1 METPGARRSLG
12 RARHVI
18 GPAVAV
24 VAGASPLLLAS
35 SAHACAVCF
44 GGQANDWTGG
54 FFLGTAM
61 MLALPPL
68 IVVGAGYAIYRSIKR
83 QEARVRERDAARA
96 TLQHGAG

>member
-1 METPGARRSLG
+1 METPAARRVLDV
-12 RARHVI
+12 ARHGI
-18 GPAVAV
+18 APAVAASV
-24 VAGASPLLLAS
+24 VALPVLLAS
-35 SAHACAVCF
+35 RAHACAVCF